1 MEFVFVVPRRAL
13 FPDCYPQGFVAF
25 ADAGSSAEGS
35 AARARSTA
43 FDLRAFESVIAR
55 DGYFVEREHAERD
68 PELKQIIPYSIIAC
82 GEHVLLTK
90 RTKRGGESRLHD
102 KYSIGI
108 GGHINP
114 QDVEPAALHARDSLA
129 APRRDGAAPAAPGGI
144 DPIAACTR
152 REIDEELCVKGAYEV
167 RRVGLINDDSN
178 AVGAVHVGVVQ
189 VIDVLAPVDIRER
202 DQLEG
207 RLATLGDLRAL
218 LAQGA
223 NIESWSQLLIA
234 HLDELLPRSLAATS

>member
-1 MEFVFVVPRRAL
+1 MEFVFVVPRSAL

-25 ADAGSSAEGS
+25 EGAGADAPRAG
-35 AARARSTA
+35 RAR
-43 FDLRAFESVIAR
+43 FDLLAFESVVAR
-55 DGYFVEREHAERD
+55 AGFFVEREHAEHD
-68 PELKQIIPYSIIAC
+68 PALKQVIPYSIVTC
-82 GEHVLLTK
+82 GEQVLLTK

-108 GGHINP
+108 GGHVNP
-114 QDVEPAALHARDSLA
+114 QDVEPTTTHAR
-129 APRRDGAAPAAPGGI
+129 

-152 REIDEELCVKGAYEV
+152 REIEEELCVKGAYKV

-189 VIDVLAPVDIRER
+189 VIDMLAPVDIRER

-207 RLATLGDLRAL
+207 RLVSSDDLRAL

-223 NIESWSQLLIA
+223 NIETWSQLLIA

>member
-1 MEFVFVVPRRAL
+1 MEFVFVVPRKAL
-13 FPDCYPQGFVAF
+13 FPDCYPQGFIAF
-25 ADAGSSAEGS
+25 GGALAPLEARGSR
-35 AARARSTA
+35 AARAQ
-43 FDLRAFESVIAR
+43 FDLAAFESVVAR
-55 DGYFVEREHAERD
+55 DGYFVEREHAEHD
-68 PELKQIIPYSIIAC
+68 PELKQIIPYSIVAC
-82 GEHVLLTK
+82 GEQVLLTK

-102 KYSIGI
+102 KYSIGV
-108 GGHINP
+108 GGHVNP
-114 QDVEPAALHARDSLA
+114 QDVEPDAMSARDVS
-129 APRRDGAAPAAPGGI
+129 RRAV
-144 DPIAACTR
+144 DPVAACTR
-152 REIDEELCVKGAYEV
+152 REIDPVAACTRREIEEELCVKSAYKV

-207 RLATLGDLRAL
+207 RLVFPDDLRAL

-223 NIESWSQLLIA
+223 NIETWSQLLIA

>member
-1 MEFVFVVPRRAL
+1 MEFVFVVPRSAL
-13 FPDCYPQGFVAF
+13 FPDCYPHGFVAF
-25 ADAGSSAEGS
+25 DGAVADAP
-35 AARARSTA
+35 RAGRA
-43 FDLRAFESVIAR
+43 HFDLLAFESVVAR
-55 DGYFVEREHAERD
+55 DGFFVEREHAEHD
-68 PELKQIIPYSIIAC
+68 PALKQIIPYSIVTC
-82 GEHVLLTK
+82 GEQVLLTK

-108 GGHINP
+108 GGHVNP
-114 QDVEPAALHARDSLA
+114 EDVEPTTMHER
-129 APRRDGAAPAAPGGI
+129 

-152 REIDEELCVKGAYEV
+152 REIDEELCVKGAYKV

-189 VIDVLAPVDIRER
+189 VIDMLAPVDIRER

-207 RLATLGDLRAL
+207 RLVSSDDLRGL

-223 NIESWSQLLIA
+223 NIETWSQLLIA
-234 HLDELLPRSLAATS
+234 HLDELLPISLAVTS